1 MISME
6 LDIEWYKIIIESVI
20 LSIIIFGAV
29 FLEIWLYRKS
39 EKIKETNT
47 RKRMLDLIR
56 TDLRRKIR
64 FINDSSEYKDYKPF
78 FTDVWDAVVLSGK
91 QTLFPFETIENLQHC
106 YSWMKYYNTE
116 IQQKNQP
123 DNEKTLKEILDEVKK
138 SIEHSLII
146 LKE

>member
-1 MISME
+1 ME

-64 FINDSSEYKDYKPF
+64 FINDSSEYKDYKPI

-116 IQQKNQP
+116 IQQKHQI

-138 SIEHSLII
+138 SIEHSLGI
-146 LKE
+146 L

>member
-1 MISME
+1 ME

-39 EKIKETNT
+39 EKIKEVNT

-78 FTDVWDAVVLSGK
+78 FTDV
-91 QTLFPFETIENLQHC
+91 
-106 YSWMKYYNTE
+106 
-116 IQQKNQP
+116 
-123 DNEKTLKEILDEVKK
+123 
-138 SIEHSLII
+138 
-146 LKE
+146 

>member
-1 MISME
+1 ME

>member
-1 MISME
+1 ME

-47 RKRMLDLIR
+47 RNRMADLIR

-116 IQQKNQP
+116 IQQKRQI

-138 SIEHSLII
+138 SIEHSLGI

>member
-1 MISME
+1 ME
-6 LDIEWYKIIIESVI
+6 LDIEWYKIIIESII

-39 EKIKETNT
+39 ERIKETNT

-56 TDLRRKIR
+56 TDLQRKIR

>member
-1 MISME
+1 ME
-6 LDIEWYKIIIESVI
+6 LDIEWYKIIIESII

-39 EKIKETNT
+39 EKIKEVNT

-56 TDLRRKIR
+56 TDLQRKIR

>member
-1 MISME
+1 ME

-116 IQQKNQP
+116 IQQKHQT

>member
-1 MISME
+1 ME

-64 FINDSSEYKDYKPF
+64 FINDSSEYKDYKPI

>member
-1 MISME
+1 M
-6 LDIEWYKIIIESVI
+6 I

-47 RKRMLDLIR
+47 RKRMSDLIR

-116 IQQKNQP
+116 IQQKHQT

-138 SIEHSLII
+138 SIEHSLGI